1 MSNDVALQANFK
13 TPGGALLNVYGK
25 TADEFEFNLKAFNA
39 LLDLV
44 SATEVAVNGAK
55 PSAVAQVQASLGAT
69 VINDPTVAAP
79 PAPAPAVAN
88 AGAPACRHGGMVFKE
103 GTSKAG
109 KPYKMWSCT
118 STNRQEQC
126 DPQWVR

>member
-25 TADEFEFNLKAFNA
+25 TADEFEQNLKAFGV
-39 LLDLV
+39 LLADIAAV
-44 SATEVAVNGAK
+44 EQAVNVAR
-55 PSAVAQVQASLGAT
+55 PNSVATASAALGAT
-69 VINDPTVAAP
+69 VINDTTVAAP

-88 AGAPACRHGGMVFKE
+88 AGAPACRHGAMVFKE
-103 GTSKAG
+103 GVSKAG

>member
-25 TADEFEFNLKAFNA
+25 TADEFEQNLKAFGV
-39 LLDLV
+39 LLADIAAV
-44 SATEVAVNGAK
+44 EQAVNVAR
-55 PSAVAQVQASLGAT
+55 PNSVATASAALGAT
-69 VINDPTVAAP
+69 VINDTTVAAP

-88 AGAPACRHGGMVFKE
+88 AGAPACRHSAMVFKE
-103 GTSKAG
+103 GVSKAG